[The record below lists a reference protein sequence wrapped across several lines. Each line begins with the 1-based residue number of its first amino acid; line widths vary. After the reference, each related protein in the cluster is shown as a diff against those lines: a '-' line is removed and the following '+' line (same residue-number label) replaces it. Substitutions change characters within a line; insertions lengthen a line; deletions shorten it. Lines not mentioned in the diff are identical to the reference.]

1 MYKSLENKEFQTATK
16 KHFVSLCVT
25 LWLKKQKGGKM
36 RFKVSMAILVC
47 ILLHLTLQNTLPAQE
62 KNTGT
67 WQKFKN
73 DFKSP
78 GLKVVWD
85 KTANVP
91 RIIMG
96 TKVAP
101 SLKSRQK
108 INEKTIPAVIFNFL
122 EKYQPLLRVPGRDIK
137 VKSIKQ
143 FQNKWYV
150 EAQTYYKG
158 IPIFKSRVGFVL
170 DQHGNILSYGSDCDP
185 FMKVDTHPAI
195 TKREAVQIAQQHH
208 KPGVALPIILKEVYL
223 TIYQEILPEKP
234 RKYRLVWYI
243 FLGVEAGHLQVDRVF
258 FLDALTGEKIKD
270 FYPYHYSSPV

>member
-1 MYKSLENKEFQTATK
+1 
-16 KHFVSLCVT
+16 
-25 LWLKKQKGGKM
+25 M

-47 ILLHLTLQNTLPAQE
+47 IFLHLTLQDTLLTQVKCAE
-62 KNTGT
+62 T

-73 DFKSP
+73 DFTSP
-78 GLKVVWD
+78 SLKVVWD
-85 KTANVP
+85 RTASVP

-122 EKYQPLLRVPGRDIK
+122 KKYQPLLRVPGRDVK

-150 EAQTYYKG
+150 KAQTYYKG
-158 IPIFKSRVGFVL
+158 IPIFRSQVGFVL
-170 DQHGNILSYGSDCDP
+170 DQNGNILSFGSDCDP

-195 TKREAVQIAQQHH
+195 TKREAVQIAHRHH
-208 KPGVALPIILKEVYL
+208 KPGVELPVILKDAYL
-223 TIYQEILPEKP
+223 TIYQEILPQKP
-234 RKYRLVWYI
+234 KKYRLAWYI
-243 FLGVEAGHLQVDRVF
+243 HLGAEAGHWQVDRIF

-270 FYPYHYSSPV
+270 FYPYPYS

>member
-1 MYKSLENKEFQTATK
+1 MK
-16 KHFVSLCVT
+16 
-25 LWLKKQKGGKM
+25 
-36 RFKVSMAILVC
+36 FKVLLAILVC
-47 ILLHLTLQNTLPAQE
+47 IFLHLTLQDTLPAQE
-62 KNTGT
+62 KYVET

-78 GLKVVWD
+78 ALRVVWD
-85 KTANVP
+85 KTTNVP

-96 TKVAP
+96 TRVAP

-108 INEKTIPAVIFNFL
+108 INEKTIPAVIFDFL
-122 EKYQPLLRVPGRDIK
+122 RKYQPLLRVPGRDVK

-150 EAQTYYKG
+150 TAQTYYKG
-158 IPIFKSRVGFVL
+158 IPIFRCQVGFVL
-170 DQHGNILSYGSDCDP
+170 DQNGNILSFGSDCDP

-195 TKREAVQIAQQHH
+195 TKREAVQIAHRHH
-208 KPGVALPIILKEVYL
+208 KPGVELPIILKDVYL
-223 TIYQEILPEKP
+223 TIYQEILPQKP
-234 RKYRLVWYI
+234 KKYRLAWYI
-243 FLGVEAGHLQVDRVF
+243 HLGAEAGHWQVDRVF

>member
-1 MYKSLENKEFQTATK
+1 MNKFLENKKFQVTTK
-16 KHFVSLCVT
+16 KHFVSLRVT
-25 LWLKKQKGGKM
+25 SWLKKQKGGKM

-47 ILLHLTLQNTLPAQE
+47 IFLHLTLQDALPAQE
-62 KNTGT
+62 KYIET

-85 KTANVP
+85 KTTSVP

-108 INEKTIPAVIFNFL
+108 INEKTIPAVIFDFL
-122 EKYQPLLRVPGRDIK
+122 KKYQPLLRVPGRDIK

-150 EAQTYYKG
+150 KAQTYYKG
-158 IPIFKSRVGFVL
+158 IPIFRSQVGFVL
-170 DQHGNILSYGSDCDP
+170 DQNGNILSFGSDCDP
-185 FMKVDTHPAI
+185 FIKVDTHPAI
-195 TKREAVQIAQQHH
+195 TKREAVQIAHRHH
-208 KPGVALPIILKEVYL
+208 KTGVELPIILKDVYL
-223 TIYQEILPEKP
+223 TIYQEILPQKP
-234 RKYRLVWYI
+234 RKYRLAWYI
-243 FLGVEAGHLQVDRVF
+243 HLGAEAGHWQVDRVF

-270 FYPYHYSSPV
+270 FYPWSGLQV